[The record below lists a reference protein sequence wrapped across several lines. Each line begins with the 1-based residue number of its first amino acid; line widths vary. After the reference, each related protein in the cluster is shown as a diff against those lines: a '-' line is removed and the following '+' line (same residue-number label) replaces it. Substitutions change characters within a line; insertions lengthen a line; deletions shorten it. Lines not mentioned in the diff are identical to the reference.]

1 MSSFDPTWETVYRER
16 ATPMKYPFEVVVR
29 YVMRHLGQLRRL
41 QPEARPRLL
50 EVGCGMGNN
59 LWFAAR
65 EGCEVTGF
73 DAVPEVIDFA
83 RARFVADGLSAKL
96 SVGLFGKLPHAD
108 ASFDLALDFGG
119 LTCTGRSVAAETI
132 REVHRVLV
140 PGGKF
145 LFTPFSTDDTSFTAS
160 EPGPDETRVH
170 ITGGTVRGV
179 GQICFYSRADLET
192 ALGPGWRLL
201 SLELNRHD
209 VLLPAPPVV
218 RAVWHAIVE
227 KLP

>member
-1 MSSFDPTWETVYRER
+1 MPEFDATWETVYRER

-29 YVMRHLGQLRRL
+29 FIMRHLGQLRRT
-41 QPEARPRLL
+41 QPDARPRLL

-73 DAVPEVIDFA
+73 DAVPEVIEYA
-83 RARFVADGLSAKL
+83 RARFAADGLQGNL
-96 SVGLFGKLPHAD
+96 SVGLFGKLPYAD

-132 REVHRVLV
+132 REVQRVLV

-145 LFTPFSTDDTSFTAS
+145 LFTPFSTDDLSFTAS
-160 EPGPDETRVH
+160 DPGPDETRIN
-170 ITGGTVRGV
+170 ITAGTVRGV
-179 GQICFYSRADLET
+179 GQICFYSRTDLEAT
-192 ALGPGWRLL
+192 LGSGWRLL

-209 VLLPAPPVV
+209 DLLHNPPIV

-227 KLP
+227 KL